1 VQPDD
6 RRREAREKIALGSL
20 IVTAGM
26 RDTAKAVLLG
36 GLVELAK
43 QLEEPGER
51 ERLRKIGDAAIA
63 QKQT

>member
-1 VQPDD
+1 MQPDD
-6 RRREAREKIALGSL
+6 RRREAHEKIALGGL
-20 IVTAGM
+20 IVKAGM

-43 QLEEPGER
+43 RLEEPGER
-51 ERLRKIGDAAIA
+51 ERLRKIGDAVFA